1 MKGAGSSPLFL
12 PCTNGNA
19 TKPFAQIAKE
29 VPVSLLILYRRFC
42 AVAGRPAVANDHAVF
57 ASSCGLN
64 VEVAQPQHRRRRA
77 IASSSAG
84 ARWAALA
91 NDHAMLARACGSSGR
106 SRAAVAPPRR
116 RSRRAAPS
124 AGALWPAVANA
135 HAVLASS
142 CGLKS
147 RRPRRTAASATAAK
161 SAPVYKF
168 KSKGGLVSSSTDNR
182 VTRAF

>member
-1 MKGAGSSPLFL
+1 M
-12 PCTNGNA
+12 
-19 TKPFAQIAKE
+19 
-29 VPVSLLILYRRFC
+29 
-42 AVAGRPAVANDHAVF
+42 
-57 ASSCGLN
+57 N

-147 RRPRRTAASATAAK
+147 RADRGAPPLPPPRQRVRQSINSNRRGAWFRVVQSHTSILIQRDHIDIQWRCRQLRRTGGGAFRWLAGAAEAARARWRRRRSAYRLLPLYHVK
-161 SAPVYKF
+161 SVP
-168 KSKGGLVSSSTDNR
+168 G
-182 VTRAF
+182 

>member
-1 MKGAGSSPLFL
+1 M
-12 PCTNGNA
+12 
-19 TKPFAQIAKE
+19 
-29 VPVSLLILYRRFC
+29 
-42 AVAGRPAVANDHAVF
+42 ANDHAVF

-135 HAVLASS
+135 HAVLSSS

-147 RRPRRTAASATAAK
+147 RADRGAPPLPPPRQRVRQSINSNRRAAWFRVVQTTESHEH
-161 SAPVYKF
+161 F
-168 KSKGGLVSSSTDNR
+168 DSKGPHRHSMAMSTTTAYGR
-182 VTRAF
+182 WRF